1 MPLYLDEIW
10 ISWDSPARAKQV
22 LQQFDGMARGDFPYP
37 EGVSQVAG
45 PWFSNE
51 EAKIVLVLDIADH
64 AATFPAFGLALA
76 HGLVERRRLTPI
88 VGWDALRS
96 LVASLG
102 A

>member
-37 EGVSQVAG
+37 DGVTQVAG

-64 AATFPAFGLALA
+64 AKTFTAFGFGLA
-76 HGLVERRRLTPI
+76 HGLISRRRLTPI
-88 VGWDALRS
+88 VEWSAVSALANA
-96 LVASLG
+96 L
-102 A
+102 